1 MVKPTRR
8 ETGGVE
14 RPTDLIQS
22 VSRALRVLEAVGEA
36 PGGCNPKAVAR
47 RCELNLSTAYH
58 LLRTLAYEGYLV
70 RDDAGDYHLGLEISD
85 RFRDLCASLG
95 RAPRATPVLRHLAA
109 TTGHSGYLARFV
121 EGRIAI
127 ACVVEAPGSPHL
139 EDLIPGFDEA
149 AHATALGKAL
159 LSTLPRAAR
168 LEVIGGSTMRP
179 FTARTVRDRDA
190 LDAELD
196 AARAVG
202 VFVEEGQYRGAVSCA
217 AALVPRS
224 DPADPWWAIAVSAAS
239 TTFARRRDEL
249 TGALRLAGSDLAA

>member
-1 MVKPTRR
+1 M
-8 ETGGVE
+8 E

-22 VSRALRVLEAVGEA
+22 VSRALRVLEAVGES
-36 PGGCNPKAVAR
+36 PGGCNAKAVAR

-70 RDDAGDYHLGLEISD
+70 RDEVGDYHLGLEISD
-85 RFRDLCASLG
+85 RFRDLCVSLG
-95 RAPRATPVLRHLAA
+95 RAPQAAPVLRHLAA
-109 TTGHSGYLARFV
+109 TTGHSGYLARFID
-121 EGRIAI
+121 GRIAI
-127 ACVVEAPGSPHL
+127 TCVVEAPGSPHL

-168 LEVIGGSTMRP
+168 PEVLGGATMRP
-179 FTARTVRDRDA
+179 FTAQTVRDRDA

-196 AARAVG
+196 AARRAG
-202 VFVEEGQYRGAVSCA
+202 LFIEEGQYRGAVSCA
-217 AALVPRS
+217 ATLVATGE
-224 DPADPWWAIAVSAAS
+224 PADPWWAIAISAAS

-249 TGALRLAGSDLAA
+249 TGALRVASSDLAA